1 MTWQGKTVIVTGGT
15 RGIGA
20 ATVELF
26 AGCGAH
32 VIGHGQEDGDELVA
46 GIRAAG
52 GRVDFLAGDLRDPAE
67 GRRLTDFAL
76 QHTGRIDVLVNN
88 AGANVFAG
96 TVAAGL
102 DEWNDCLDLDLR
114 AVWLVSRAAAEH
126 LGRPAAIVNVASNHA
141 HSTMPGIF
149 PYNVAKAGV
158 LALTQSLALE
168 LADRGI
174 RVNAVCPGYIATPIN
189 DAYFSG
195 FDNPAAERARVEA
208 LHPLRRIGRPEDV
221 ARAIR
226 FLADEDESGFMTGTS
241 LTVDG
246 GRSALMQDPSEK

>member
-1 MTWQGKTVIVTGGT
+1 MSWRGKTVVVTGAT

-26 AGCGAH
+26 AGGGAH
-32 VIGHGQEDGDELVA
+32 VIGHGQDDGAELVA
-46 GIRAAG
+46 GIRATG
-52 GRVDFLAGDLRDPAE
+52 GQADFLVGDLRDPAE

-76 QHTGRIDVLVNN
+76 RHTGRIDVLVNN

-96 TVAAGL
+96 TLPAGL

-114 AVWLVSRAAAEH
+114 AVWLVAAEH

-168 LADRGI
+168 LASRGT
-174 RVNAVCPGYIATPIN
+174 RVNAVCPGYIDTPIN

-195 FDNPAAERARVEA
+195 FDDPAAERARVEA
-208 LHPLRRIGRPEDV
+208 LHPLHRIGRPQDV

-226 FLADEDESGFMTGTS
+226 FLADEDESGFITGTS
-241 LTVDG
+241 LTIDG
-246 GRSALMQDPSEK
+246 GRSALMQDPRDT